1 MFLSILIFM
10 TMVILYMNLL
20 YQWKRSDNLEVFQ
33 MDYVDNPRQLQDACD
48 LRQPIVFH
56 ADFLP
61 SGVAIPAHAA
71 AKLSV
76 VVKDARDYVKKG
88 TLDGVDMTLERAH
101 RFFESSPRH
110 YFSEGNGDFL
120 RDSGVLRQIQEDVDE
135 WFRPPAYTVSS
146 QYDLLFLG
154 GAETPFRYH
163 THYRRFLWVQGGGP
177 PLRVRL
183 VPSMGQEVKDYEFY
197 EFYST
202 APAAPPNTV
211 DVVVPVGHAIYI
223 PPYWWYSVAAATEDA
238 TSSST
243 WAIQCSYVTVMN
255 AAAHAKDLALYW
267 LQQKN
272 IYYVHAN
279 REEKGAFREE
289 KVAFREDEGAYREEN
304 GAFREKNVTAE
315 CILDANTTSS
325 SSATQQQDSGDQI
338 RVDHQEAILEPRTM
352 PEDVH
357 REDHVGYVASCEN
370 LSLEHD
376 IVQSPQGDGRTL

>member
-1 MFLSILIFM
+1 
-10 TMVILYMNLL
+10 
-20 YQWKRSDNLEVFQ
+20 
-33 MDYVDNPRQLQDACD
+33 
-48 LRQPIVFH
+48 
-56 ADFLP
+56 
-61 SGVAIPAHAA
+61 
-71 AKLSV
+71 
-76 VVKDARDYVKKG
+76 
-88 TLDGVDMTLERAH
+88 MTLERAR

-135 WFRPPAYTVSS
+135 WFRPPVYTVSS

-163 THYRRFLWVQGGGP
+163 THYRRFLWVQGGGGP

-223 PPYWWYSVAAATEDA
+223 PPYWWYSVAAVTEDA

-272 IYYVHAN
+272 ISYVHAY
-279 REEKGAFREE
+279 REE
-289 KVAFREDEGAYREEN
+289 EGAYRE
-304 GAFREKNVTAE
+304 KNVTSE
-315 CILDANTTSS
+315 CILDAVAVDTTSS
-325 SSATQQQDSGDQI
+325 SSATQQQQQQDGDQI
-338 RVDHQEAILEPRTM
+338 RVDDQEAILEPRTM

-357 REDHVGYVASCEN
+357 CEDHVGHVASREN

-376 IVQSPQGDGRTL
+376 VVQSPQGDGRTL